1 MPIGYTKTTVTTLIT
16 VVMMT
21 KMIILKSEPGH
32 DDTENIGDGDEKCDS
47 NT

>member
-1 MPIGYTKTTVTTLIT
+1 MPIGYTKTTLIT

-21 KMIILKSEPGH
+21 KMILLKSEPGR
-32 DDTENIGDGDEKCDS
+32 DDRENIGDGDEKYDS